1 MRSGLLEPS
10 RMAGCER
17 KDMSGNEE
25 RGGRSPGGKTS
36 EPRRL
41 TRRRLLTAGAVIPI
55 ASATGAAVIHADEP
69 WRESAADVPGP
80 VAAAPPAQRGY
91 VFLTA
96 AEAAFVEA
104 AVGRLIPKDDL
115 GAGAVEAGVPV
126 FIDRQL
132 AGEYGRG
139 GRWYMQGPWGVGEPT
154 QGYQTRL
161 TPAGLYRAAIRDID
175 AAVAHEGRAAS
186 FAKLGADDQDRW
198 LHQLEGGKVR
208 LQTADA
214 KTFFELLHQNTLEGF
229 FADPLYGGNRDMVGW
244 KLIGFPGA
252 HYDNRPYVSKHGERY
267 PLPPVALLG
276 RPEWRK
282 G

>member
-1 MRSGLLEPS
+1 MG
-10 RMAGCER
+10 
-17 KDMSGNEE
+17 MSSKPRQGD
-25 RGGRSPGGKTS
+25 RGSPPAQPDPG
-36 EPRRL
+36 RRL

-55 ASATGAAVIHADEP
+55 ASATAAAVIRDDMP
-69 WRESAADVPGP
+69 WREGAAD
-80 VAAAPPAQRGY
+80 APSVLANPPRQGNGSGY
-91 VFLTA
+91 IFLSP
-96 AEAAFVEA
+96 AEAGLVEA
-104 AVGRLIPKDDL
+104 AVARLIPKDDL

-132 AGEYGRG
+132 AGDYGRG
-139 GRWYMQGPWGVGEPT
+139 ARWYMQGPWGEGEPT

-161 TPAGLYRAAIRDID
+161 TPAALYRAAIRDVD
-175 AAVAHEGRAAS
+175 AAVAHEGRAAT

-198 LHQLEGGKVR
+198 LHQLEGGKVQ
-208 LQTADA
+208 LPSVDA

-252 HYDNRPYVSKHGERY
+252 RYDQRPYVARHGERY
-267 PLPPVALLG
+267 PLPPVALMG
-276 RPEWRK
+276 RADWNK